1 MIDID
6 ILKIIGIGFISLI
19 IIVILKEYKKDF
31 AIYVELVGGALI
43 LYVSIDYLKGIVDF
57 INGLSITGISSGFI
71 LILVKVTG
79 ISILTE
85 FAVSVC
91 NDMGESA
98 IANKV
103 DLGGKLIIVSLS
115 IPIITSVLSGLVG
128 LLE

>member
-1 MIDID
+1 M
-6 ILKIIGIGFISLI
+6 
-19 IIVILKEYKKDF
+19 ILKEYKKDF
-31 AIYVELVGGALI
+31 AVYAELVGGAII
-43 LYVSIDYLKGIVDF
+43 LYVSMDYLKGIIDF
-57 INGLSITGISSGFI
+57 VTGLSVTGISSSFI
-71 LILVKVTG
+71 LLLVKITG

-98 IANKV
+98 IGSKV

-115 IPIITSVLSGLVG
+115 IPIITSVLSGLLG

>member
-1 MIDID
+1 M
-6 ILKIIGIGFISLI
+6 I

-31 AIYVELVGGALI
+31 AIYAELIGGAII
-43 LYVSIDYLKGIVDF
+43 LYVLVDYLKDIVLF

-71 LILVKVTG
+71 MILLKITG

-91 NDMGESA
+91 KDMGESA

-103 DLGGKLIIVSLS
+103 DLGGKLLIVSLS
-115 IPIITSVLSGLVG
+115 IPIITSVLNGLLG

>member
-1 MIDID
+1 M
-6 ILKIIGIGFISLI
+6 SLI
-19 IIVILKEYKKDF
+19 ITSILKEYKKDF
-31 AIYVELVGGALI
+31 AIYAEIIGGAII

-57 INGLSITGISSGFI
+57 MNGLSVTGISSAFI
-71 LILVKVTG
+71 LILVKITG

-115 IPIITSVLSGLVG
+115 IPIISSVLSGLLG

>member
-1 MIDID
+1 MIYAE
-6 ILKIIGIGFISLI
+6 IIGG
-19 IIVILKEYKKDF
+19 
-31 AIYVELVGGALI
+31 AII
-43 LYVSIDYLKGIVDF
+43 LYFCIDYLKEVVDF
-57 INGLSITGISSGFI
+57 VKGLSVTGISSGFI
-71 LILVKVTG
+71 LLLMKITG

-91 NDMGESA
+91 KDMGESA

-115 IPIITSVLSGLVG
+115 IPIISAVLSGLLG

>member
-1 MIDID
+1 M
-6 ILKIIGIGFISLI
+6 
-19 IIVILKEYKKDF
+19 DF
-31 AIYVELVGGALI
+31 V
-43 LYVSIDYLKGIVDF
+43 
-57 INGLSITGISSGFI
+57 NGLSVTGISSGFI
-71 LILVKVTG
+71 LLLIKITG

-91 NDMGESA
+91 KDMGESA

-115 IPIITSVLSGLVG
+115 IPIISAVLSGLLG

>member
-1 MIDID
+1 MIDIV
-6 ILKIIGIGFISLI
+6 KIVGIGFISLI

-31 AIYVELVGGALI
+31 AVYAELIGGAII
-43 LYVSIDYLKGIVDF
+43 LYILIDYLKDIVDF
-57 INGLSITGISSGFI
+57 VSSLSVTGISSSFI
-71 LILVKVTG
+71 LLLIKITG

-98 IANKV
+98 IASKV
-103 DLGGKLIIVSLS
+103 DLGGKLLIVSLS
-115 IPIITSVLSGLVG
+115 IPIITSVLSGLIG

>member
-1 MIDID
+1 MIDI
-6 ILKIIGIGFISLI
+6 IKIVGTGFISLI

-31 AIYVELVGGALI
+31 AVYAELIGGAII
-43 LYVSIDYLKGIVDF
+43 LYILLDYLKDIVEF
-57 INGLSITGISSGFI
+57 VNGLAVTGISSSFI
-71 LILVKVTG
+71 LLLVKITG

-85 FAVSVC
+85 FAVSIC

-98 IANKV
+98 IASKV

-115 IPIITSVLSGLVG
+115 IPIITSVLSGLLG

>member
-1 MIDID
+1 MIDIV
-6 ILKIIGIGFISLI
+6 KIVGIGFISLI

-31 AIYVELVGGALI
+31 AVYAELIGGAII
-43 LYVSIDYLKGIVDF
+43 LYILIDYLKDIVDF
-57 INGLSITGISSGFI
+57 VSSLSVTGISSSFI
-71 LILVKVTG
+71 LLLIKITG

-98 IANKV
+98 IASKI
-103 DLGGKLIIVSLS
+103 DLGGKLLIVSLS
-115 IPIITSVLSGLVG
+115 IPIITSVLSGLIG